1 MEAVETKFDAD
12 DDRKTATN
20 VVDEIKHVNDDKI
33 GHCQTS
39 RVSHW
44 RQC

>member
-12 DDRKTATN
+12 DDRKIATN
-20 VVDEIKHVNDDKI
+20 VVDEIKNVNDDKI

-39 RVSHW
+39 RASHW
-44 RQC
+44 